1 MKNPRKAEQGWRLL
15 DHTADLRI
23 EVYGASREELMLNAA
38 AALARV
44 LDPEP
49 ENPPD
54 RELDIVLEGEVGEE
68 LLVDW
73 LREIL
78 FQSETRGFVLVKA
91 EIVELAGSALK
102 ARLLGVTRPPDTRPA
117 EEIKGVTYHGLSIEE
132 TEAGYVAR
140 IVFDI

>member
-1 MKNPRKAEQGWRLL
+1 MKDLRKAEQGWRLL

-23 EVYGASREELMLNAA
+23 EVRGATLKELLLNAA
-38 AALARV
+38 VALARV

-49 ENPPD
+49 EIPPD
-54 RELDIVLEGEVGEE
+54 RELDVFLEGDVGEE

-78 FQSETRGFVLVKA
+78 FHSETGSFVLVGA
-91 EIVELAGSALK
+91 EIVEFSGSVLK
-102 ARLLGVTRPPDTRPA
+102 ARLLGVTRPPGTRPA
-117 EEIKGVTYHGLSIEE
+117 EEIKGVTYHGLAIEE
-132 TEAGYVAR
+132 TEAGLVAR